1 MNVRRVIVALTVAI
15 ALVGCGGSDSDDAG
29 SGGDDT
35 VTTVTDAGGD
45 STVADGGGDD
55 SATDPGDTEPAG
67 PTTELP
73 DDFPAELTPPDDAVY
88 RTARANEQG
97 GKRDWFVVASIPG
110 EVTEVADA
118 IVAQLEGA
126 DYTVS
131 ADEEGGIPGGAQSR
145 SIQSESD
152 TYIASISVD
161 SGDVVGGVE
170 GSANVSYTVTEK

>member
-1 MNVRRVIVALTVAI
+1 MIVRRVILAVAVAI

-29 SGGDDT
+29 SSGDGT
-35 VTTVTDAGGD
+35 ATTVTDAGG
-45 STVADGGGDD
+45 DGGGDD

-67 PTTELP
+67 PTAELP

-88 RTARANEQG
+88 RTALANEQG

-152 TYIASISVD
+152 TYVASISVD

-170 GSANVSYTVTEK
+170 GSANASYTVTEK